1 MTVRELVV
9 KLVLDSLGFRERV
22 QDAQG
27 ELDKLG
33 TASKEATD
41 KAARGMDKA
50 ADKADDLGGK
60 AREAGKS
67 MQQAAEHGERGFDGL
82 LGTLGKVAATLGGLA
97 AIQATVSGYVQA
109 VTEIEKT
116 SDMLGMSMEA
126 WQGWAYAA
134 KQAGLEAEDVRDRFM
149 DLGDWMTDLNVNDAG
164 PLKDFAEKT
173 KTSFKTA
180 TGATVSMEEGLMRLA
195 DTVGKMD
202 RQQATSW
209 LQQIGFDEK
218 TTPLILKG
226 RKAIEEY
233 IKVGK
238 EQALYTKRDAENAR
252 RMREAWQGVTYIYNA
267 VSGAILRALGPAF
280 DWLAEKAGKV
290 STWVREN
297 EDSLVVFI
305 TALAA
310 VIGRLLTPALWGMA
324 TAAAAALWPFAP
336 LILGALALA
345 EAFDDLWA
353 FASGGNSI
361 LENLMRAFGATDKT
375 VEEFRQTVRSAVG
388 FVLDLWDA
396 LTGNGKDSQAALE
409 RVKVQVKAVADAIS
423 NFVRSIGQWV
433 EDLLPQWIKDL
444 LIGDS
449 KPPASAGKASQSA
462 GGGYDG
468 LDAAATGG
476 VGPLMS
482 YRAGDAA
489 RPAGGN
495 VTNNRKAEFNVQ
507 NMTVVTNA
515 QTGEGT
521 GRELARGFENQTAQA
536 DGALGA

>member
-1 MTVRELVV
+1 MTIRELVV

-50 ADKADDLGGK
+50 ADKAEDLGGK
-60 AREAGKS
+60 ALEAGKS
-67 MQQAAEHGERGFDGL
+67 MQQAAERGERGFDGL

-97 AIQATVSGYVQA
+97 AIRSTVTGYVQA

-116 SDMLGMSMEA
+116 SDMLGMSMEE

-164 PLKDFAEKT
+164 PLKDFAEQT
-173 KTSFKTA
+173 KTSFKNA
-180 TGATVSMEEGLMRLA
+180 KGATVSMEEGLMRLA

-226 RKAIEEY
+226 RKAIEDY

-238 EQALYTKRDAENAR
+238 EQAIYTKRDAENAR
-252 RMREAWQGVTYIYNA
+252 RMREAWQGVTYVYNA

-280 DWLAEKAGKV
+280 DGLAEKAGKFT
-290 STWVREN
+290 TWVREN
-297 EDSLVVFI
+297 EDSLLVLI
-305 TALAA
+305 TTLAA
-310 VIGRLLTPALWGMA
+310 AIAMRLTPALWGMGK
-324 TAAAAALWPFAP
+324 AALAAMGPFAP
-336 LILGALALA
+336 FIGIALALGA
-345 EAFDDLWA
+345 AFDELWA
-353 FASGGNSI
+353 FVSGGDSVLERLMRFFGMTDESIEAVRQAVRDLIDALADLWDFITGKGKMPTWLEDLSNSISGILGLSTKAKSAADAPQSGGGSPASGGATGDEGI
-361 LENLMRAFGATDKT
+361 TARPGRIPVRGMGWRPAPPATD
-375 VEEFRQTVRSAVG
+375 
-388 FVLDLWDA
+388 
-396 LTGNGKDSQAALE
+396 
-409 RVKVQVKAVADAIS
+409 
-423 NFVRSIGQWV
+423 
-433 EDLLPQWIKDL
+433 
-444 LIGDS
+444 
-449 KPPASAGKASQSA
+449 
-462 GGGYDG
+462 
-468 LDAAATGG
+468 
-476 VGPLMS
+476 
-482 YRAGDAA
+482 YRAGDTA

-495 VTNNRKAEFNVQ
+495 VMNNRSVTTNVSQ
-507 NMTVVTNA
+507 VTINTQA
-515 QTGEGT
+515 TDAPGI
-521 GRELARGFENQTAQA
+521 ARDFSGALQNQTAQA

>member
-41 KAARGMDKA
+41 KAAKGMDKA

-67 MQQAAEHGERGFDGL
+67 MQQAAERGERGFDGL
-82 LGTLGKVAATLGGLA
+82 LGTLGKVAVALGGFA
-97 AIQATVSGYVQA
+97 AIKSTVSGYVQA

-116 SDMLGMSMEA
+116 SDMLGMSMEE

-134 KQAGLEAEDVRDRFM
+134 KQAGLEAEDVRDRLM

-180 TGATVSMEEGLMRLA
+180 KGATVSMEEGLMRLA

-252 RMREAWQGVTYIYNA
+252 RMREAWQSITYVYNA

-280 DWLAEKAGKV
+280 DWLAEKVGKV

-297 EDSLVVFI
+297 EDSLLVFI

-396 LTGNGKDSQAALE
+396 LTGNEKDSQAALE
-409 RVKVQVKAVADAIS
+409 RVKAQVKAVADAIS

-521 GRELARGFENQTAQA
+521 GRELARGFENQVAQA
-536 DGALGA
+536 DGANGV

>member
-9 KLVLDSLGFRERV
+9 KLVLDSPGFRERV

-33 TASKEATD
+33 TTSKEATD
-41 KAARGMDKA
+41 KAAKGMDKA

-67 MQQAAEHGERGFDGL
+67 MQQAAERGERGFDGL

-109 VTEIEKT
+109 VAEIEKT
-116 SDMLGMSMEA
+116 SDMLGMSMEE

-173 KTSFKTA
+173 KTSFKDA
-180 TGATVSMEEGLMRLA
+180 KGATVSMEEGLMRLA

-252 RMREAWQGVTYIYNA
+252 RMREAWQSITYVYNA

-361 LENLMRAFGATDKT
+361 LENLMRAFGATDKM

>member
-33 TASKEATD
+33 TTSKEATD

-67 MQQAAEHGERGFDGL
+67 MQQAAERGERGFDGL
-82 LGTLGKVAATLGGLA
+82 LGTLGKVAVALGGFA
-97 AIQATVSGYVQA
+97 AIKSTVSGYVQA
-109 VTEIEKT
+109 VGEIEKT
-116 SDMLGMSMEA
+116 SDMLGMSMEE

-164 PLKDFAEKT
+164 PLKDFTEKT

-180 TGATVSMEEGLMRLA
+180 KGATVSMEEGLMRLA

-252 RMREAWQGVTYIYNA
+252 RMREAWQSITYVYNA

-280 DWLAEKAGKV
+280 DSLAEKAGKV

-297 EDSLVVFI
+297 EDSLLVFI
-305 TALAA
+305 ATLAA
-310 VIGRLLTPALWGMA
+310 AIAVKLTPALWGMA

-396 LTGNGKDSQAALE
+396 LTGNEKDSQAALE
-409 RVKVQVKAVADAIS
+409 RVKAQVKAVADAIS

-476 VGPLMS
+476 VGPLMN

-521 GRELARGFENQTAQA
+521 GRELARGFENQVAQA
-536 DGALGA
+536 DGANGV

>member
-116 SDMLGMSMEA
+116 SDMLGMSMEE

-164 PLKDFAEKT
+164 PLKDFVEKT
-173 KTSFKTA
+173 KTSFKDA
-180 TGATVSMEEGLMRLA
+180 KGATVSMEEGLMRLA

-252 RMREAWQGVTYIYNA
+252 RMREAWQGVTYVYNA

-310 VIGRLLTPALWGMA
+310 VIGRLLTPALWRMA

-388 FVLDLWDA
+388 FVLDLWDV

-433 EDLLPQWIKDL
+433 EGLLPQWIKDL

-489 RPAGGN
+489 RPAGSN

-521 GRELARGFENQTAQA
+521 GRELARGFENQVAQA
-536 DGALGA
+536 DGANGV

>member
-22 QDAQG
+22 QDAQE

-33 TASKEATD
+33 TTSKEATD

-67 MQQAAEHGERGFDGL
+67 MQQAAERGERGFDGL

-97 AIQATVSGYVQA
+97 AIQSTVTDYVQA

-116 SDMLGMSMEA
+116 SDMLGMSMEE

-180 TGATVSMEEGLMRLA
+180 KGATVSMEEGLMRLA

>member
-33 TASKEATD
+33 TVSKEATD
-41 KAARGMDKA
+41 KAAKGMDKA

-67 MQQAAEHGERGFDGL
+67 MQQAAERGERGFDGL
-82 LGTLGKVAATLGGLA
+82 LGTLGKVAVALGGFA
-97 AIQATVSGYVQA
+97 AIKSTVSGYVQA

-116 SDMLGMSMEA
+116 SDMLGMSMEE

-252 RMREAWQGVTYIYNA
+252 RMREAWQGVTYVYNA

>member
-67 MQQAAEHGERGFDGL
+67 MQQAAERGERGFDGL
-82 LGTLGKVAATLGGLA
+82 LGTLGKVAVALGGFA
-97 AIQATVSGYVQA
+97 AIKSTVSGYVQA
-109 VTEIEKT
+109 VGEIEKT
-116 SDMLGMSMEA
+116 SDMLGMSMEE

-173 KTSFKTA
+173 KTSFRDAK
-180 TGATVSMEEGLMRLA
+180 GATVSMEEGLMRLA

-252 RMREAWQGVTYIYNA
+252 RMREAWQGVTYVYNA

-280 DWLAEKAGKV
+280 DWLAEKAGKI

-489 RPAGGN
+489 RPAGAN

-521 GRELARGFENQTAQA
+521 GRELARGFENQVAQA
-536 DGALGA
+536 DGANGV

>member
-67 MQQAAEHGERGFDGL
+67 MQQAAERGERGFDGL
-82 LGTLGKVAATLGGLA
+82 LGTLGKVAVALGGFA
-97 AIQATVSGYVQA
+97 AIKSTVSGYVQA

-116 SDMLGMSMEA
+116 SDMLGMSMEE

-173 KTSFKTA
+173 KTSFKDA
-180 TGATVSMEEGLMRLA
+180 KGATVSMEEGLMRLA

-252 RMREAWQGVTYIYNA
+252 RMREAWQSITYVYNA

-280 DWLAEKAGKV
+280 DWLAEKVGKV

-297 EDSLVVFI
+297 EDSLLVFI

-396 LTGNGKDSQAALE
+396 LTGNEKDSQAALE
-409 RVKVQVKAVADAIS
+409 RVKAQVKAVADAIS

-449 KPPASAGKASQSA
+449 KPPASAGKASQPA

-495 VTNNRKAEFNVQ
+495 VTNSRKTEFNVQ

>member
-67 MQQAAEHGERGFDGL
+67 MQQAAERGERGFDGL
-82 LGTLGKVAATLGGLA
+82 LGTLGRVAATLGGLA

-109 VTEIEKT
+109 VAEIEKT
-116 SDMLGMSMEA
+116 SDMLGMSMEE

-134 KQAGLEAEDVRDRFM
+134 KQAGLEAEDVRDRLM

-180 TGATVSMEEGLMRLA
+180 AGATVSMEEGLMRLA

-238 EQALYTKRDAENAR
+238 EQALYTRRDAENAR
-252 RMREAWQGVTYIYNA
+252 RMREAWQGVTYVYNA

-396 LTGNGKDSQAALE
+396 LTGNEKDSQAALE
-409 RVKVQVKAVADAIS
+409 RVKAQVKAVADAIS

-521 GRELARGFENQTAQA
+521 GRELARGFENQVAQA
-536 DGALGA
+536 DGANGV

>member
-33 TASKEATD
+33 TVSKEATD
-41 KAARGMDKA
+41 KAAKGMDKA

-109 VTEIEKT
+109 VAEIEKT

-180 TGATVSMEEGLMRLA
+180 KGATVSMEEGLMRLA

-233 IKVGK
+233 IKAGK

-252 RMREAWQGVTYIYNA
+252 RMREAWQSITYVYNA

-280 DWLAEKAGKV
+280 DWLAEKVGKV

-297 EDSLVVFI
+297 EDSLLVFI

-310 VIGRLLTPALWGMA
+310 AIGRLLTPALWGMA

-396 LTGNGKDSQAALE
+396 LTGNGKESQAALE
-409 RVKVQVKAVADAIS
+409 RVKAQVKAVADAIS

-521 GRELARGFENQTAQA
+521 GRELARGFENQVAQA
-536 DGALGA
+536 DGANGV

>member
-33 TASKEATD
+33 TVSKEATD

-67 MQQAAEHGERGFDGL
+67 MQQAAERGERGFDGL

-97 AIQATVSGYVQA
+97 AIQSTVSGYVQA
-109 VTEIEKT
+109 VGEIEKT

-173 KTSFKTA
+173 KTSFKDA
-180 TGATVSMEEGLMRLA
+180 KGATVSMEEGLMRLA

-252 RMREAWQGVTYIYNA
+252 RMRQAWQSITYVYNA

-280 DWLAEKAGKV
+280 DWLAEKVGKV

-297 EDSLVVFI
+297 EDSLLVFI

-396 LTGNGKDSQAALE
+396 LTGNEKDSQAALE
-409 RVKVQVKAVADAIS
+409 RVKAQVKAVADAIS

-449 KPPASAGKASQSA
+449 KPPASAGKANQPA

-521 GRELARGFENQTAQA
+521 GRELARGFENQVAQA
-536 DGALGA
+536 DGANGV

>member
-22 QDAQG
+22 QDVQG

-50 ADKADDLGGK
+50 ADKADDLGDK

-67 MQQAAEHGERGFDGL
+67 MQQAAERGERGFDGL
-82 LGTLGKVAATLGGLA
+82 LGTLGKVAVALGGFA
-97 AIQATVSGYVQA
+97 AIKSTVSGYVQA

-116 SDMLGMSMEA
+116 SDMLGMSMEE

-252 RMREAWQGVTYIYNA
+252 RMRGAWQGVTYIYNA

-280 DWLAEKAGKV
+280 DWLAGKAGKV

-297 EDSLVVFI
+297 EDSLLVFI

-396 LTGNGKDSQAALE
+396 LTGNEKDSQAALE
-409 RVKVQVKAVADAIS
+409 RVKAQVKAVADAIS

-449 KPPASAGKASQSA
+449 KPPAGAGKASQSA

-482 YRAGDAA
+482 YRAGDVA

-495 VTNNRKAEFNVQ
+495 VTNSRKTEFNVQ

-521 GRELARGFENQTAQA
+521 GRELARGFENQVAQA
-536 DGALGA
+536 DGANGV

>member
-1 MTVRELVV
+1 M
-9 KLVLDSLGFRERV
+9 
-22 QDAQG
+22 
-27 ELDKLG
+27 
-33 TASKEATD
+33 
-41 KAARGMDKA
+41 
-50 ADKADDLGGK
+50 
-60 AREAGKS
+60 
-67 MQQAAEHGERGFDGL
+67 
-82 LGTLGKVAATLGGLA
+82 
-97 AIQATVSGYVQA
+97 
-109 VTEIEKT
+109 
-116 SDMLGMSMEA
+116 
-126 WQGWAYAA
+126 
-134 KQAGLEAEDVRDRFM
+134 
-149 DLGDWMTDLNVNDAG
+149 
-164 PLKDFAEKT
+164 
-173 KTSFKTA
+173 
-180 TGATVSMEEGLMRLA
+180 
-195 DTVGKMD
+195 
-202 RQQATSW
+202 
-209 LQQIGFDEK
+209 
-218 TTPLILKG
+218 
-226 RKAIEEY
+226 
-233 IKVGK
+233 
-238 EQALYTKRDAENAR
+238 
-252 RMREAWQGVTYIYNA
+252 
-267 VSGAILRALGPAF
+267 
-280 DWLAEKAGKV
+280 
-290 STWVREN
+290 
-297 EDSLVVFI
+297 VFI

-310 VIGRLLTPALWGMA
+310 VIGRLLTPALWSMA
-324 TAAAAALWPFAP
+324 KAAAAALWPFAP

-462 GGGYDG
+462 EGGYDG

-495 VTNNRKAEFNVQ
+495 VTNNRSVTTNVSQ
-507 NMTVVTNA
+507 VTINTQA
-515 QTGEGT
+515 TDAPGI
-521 GRELARGFENQTAQA
+521 ARDLSGALQNQTAQA

>member
-41 KAARGMDKA
+41 KAAKGMDKA

-67 MQQAAEHGERGFDGL
+67 MQQAAERGERGFDGL

-97 AIQATVSGYVQA
+97 AIQSTVSGYVQA
-109 VTEIEKT
+109 VAEIEKT

-180 TGATVSMEEGLMRLA
+180 KGATVSMEEGLMRLA

-280 DWLAEKAGKV
+280 DTLAEKAGKV

-297 EDSLVVFI
+297 EDSLLVLI
-305 TALAA
+305 TTLAA
-310 VIGRLLTPALWGMA
+310 AIAMKLTPALWGMGK
-324 TAAAAALWPFAP
+324 AALAAMGPFAP
-336 LILGALALA
+336 FIAIALALGA
-345 EAFDDLWA
+345 AFDDLWA
-353 FASGGNSI
+353 FVSGGDSALERIMRFFGMTNESI
-361 LENLMRAFGATDKT
+361 EA
-375 VEEFRQTVRSAVG
+375 VRQTVRDLIDA
-388 FVLDLWDA
+388 LADLWDFI
-396 LTGNGKDSQAALE
+396 TGKGEMPGWLKGLQGAGGSQLLAQGGYE
-409 RVKVQVKAVADAIS
+409 GDVEDPDDPMAVATAASRRVAARDRA
-423 NFVRSIGQWV
+423 R
-433 EDLLPQWIKDL
+433 KAA
-444 LIGDS
+444 
-449 KPPASAGKASQSA
+449 PPA
-462 GGGYDG
+462 
-468 LDAAATGG
+468 AAAAPPVTN
-476 VGPLMS
+476 

-495 VTNNRKAEFNVQ
+495 VTNNRSVTTNVSQ
-507 NMTVVTNA
+507 VTINTQA
-515 QTGEGT
+515 TDAPGIARDFSGE
-521 GRELARGFENQTAQA
+521 LQNQTAQA

>member
-41 KAARGMDKA
+41 KAAKGMDKA

-67 MQQAAEHGERGFDGL
+67 MQQAAERGERGFDGL

-97 AIQATVSGYVQA
+97 AIQATVSGYVQT

-116 SDMLGMSMEA
+116 SDMLGMSMEE

-173 KTSFKTA
+173 KTSFKDA
-180 TGATVSMEEGLMRLA
+180 KGATVSMEEGLMRLA

-252 RMREAWQGVTYIYNA
+252 RMREAWQGVTYVYNA

-280 DWLAEKAGKV
+280 DWLAEKAGKI

-521 GRELARGFENQTAQA
+521 GRELARGFENQVAQA
-536 DGALGA
+536 DGANGV